1 MRKICAAVSV
11 ECPVGFAMQRTTYD
25 VLYGQLWDGV
35 VDLDESLG

>member
-11 ECPVGFAMQRTTYD
+11 EYPASFSMQRTTYD